1 MRIAS
6 GKLGLVAVALVAMS
20 GGWIAR
26 ADEPAV
32 EPDDDTYAVVDRRVV
47 GESPVAK
54 GPTFAEDVR
63 IAKDWSARGLSWVR
77 GWYRRTP
84 PSDRVVWGGLVA
96 CGVLGVGVFLERLLR
111 IRPRRVVPADFTSR
125 FLDQIHDGRL
135 DCGGALDHCESRPS
149 PAARVALAAVRRWG
163 RPAADLERA
172 VLLAQRVESD
182 RLKRNI
188 GSLRR
193 IAALAPLLGLLG
205 TLFALS
211 RTLESTPIAPGPAM
225 RAVPV
230 VANVAETAAWGRAL
244 AATLAPLTVGIIIA
258 AISLVAY
265 DALMIRVEKLTG
277 ALDRLGTET
286 IDAIAMT
293 APISTPHLKFGR
305 SPGAALVPT
314 AAAPDSAPTAGH
326 DTTAVRSRL
335 QHPAQE

>member
-32 EPDDDTYAVVDRRVV
+32 EPDGDTYAVVERRVV

-54 GPTFAEDVR
+54 GPTFADDVR
-63 IAKDWSARGLSWVR
+63 IAKDWGARGLSWVR

-211 RTLESTPIAPGPAM
+211 RTLESTPTPIAPGPAM

-230 VANVAETAAWGRAL
+230 VASVAETAAWGRAL

-305 SPGAALVPT
+305 SPGAAL
-314 AAAPDSAPTAGH
+314 DSALTPRHDPPAVHTPRQDTAEG
-326 DTTAVRSRL
+326 
-335 QHPAQE
+335 